1 MRLPLSALLTLP
13 IAGARLRAAARLLR
27 KCCRSPRSSH
37 AAHRTAVAAGL
48 AFDLETTGL
57 DTRSAEIVQF
67 AIVVANSQRGAKF
80 SRLVLPEGDI
90 DRWRRRCAWVR
101 HSEVLLDRGA
111 RPFAEVWEE
120 CEGWLR
126 ETLGETRPLVWA
138 AHNGDA
144 FDKPILSRCVRELG
158 GGTSALLSSPRA
170 AFVDTLQ
177 LARRALPKRR
187 HSMPYKP
194 GRPGP
199 YTLGSLYQSAMPD
212 GASLEGA
219 HDALVDAEALAAVW
233 KWLIAEQG
241 ADKLSTQWPS
251 QQQEEARESLPDLPP
266 FQAHLQYY
274 GYPELQAAQAKRA
287 LAQMKRVQGSTQQA
301 KGKAASRAVKYSL
314 YDDPY
319 VGKENEDAG
328 GVVVEGDGSL
338 MRVPGV
344 GPALAKRFTNKGI
357 ATYED
362 LYAVWVEREG
372 DSKKMTGWM
381 LKSMPGINRL
391 TLARAVKGMAS
402 EFAARG

>member
-13 IAGARLRAAARLLR
+13 IATRLPRRRAFCSLGAT
-27 KCCRSPRSSH
+27 PPP
-37 AAHRTAVAAGL
+37 TGQQYAAGL

-90 DRWRRRCAWVR
+90 DPGAAAVHGFTR
-101 HSEVLLDRGA
+101 EVLLDRGA

-251 QQQEEARESLPDLPP
+251 QQEEEAREALPDLPP

-287 LAQMKRVQGSTQQA
+287 LAQMKRVQGGAQQA